1 MVTRI
6 GRAGMP
12 TGTLVFPVQA
22 FVNGGTTNAQ
32 CCAAYSTD
40 GGKTWRT
47 TGLTP
52 KTLAQAPHN
61 AQENCVME
69 LDDGSWLMMS
79 KGGSWGAGNGRR
91 LFFRTTDFK
100 TWTQLADI
108 PNVIHVQGSCLR
120 IGRGADGVGRY
131 VLAHQLDPA
140 TRARL
145 ALVFG
150 RDLTADNPDAGQEGV
165 AWDLENPLVIHAGAT
180 GGQGYV
186 SLCLLDETT
195 LGVLYEANNQIR
207 FERIDL
213 APYLR

>member
-12 TGTLVFPVQA
+12 KGTLVFPVQA
-22 FVNGGTTNAQ
+22 FVNGGTGDAQ

-40 GGKTWRT
+40 GGETWQT

-79 KGGSWGAGNGRR
+79 KGGTWGSGKGKR

-120 IGRGADGVGRY
+120 IGTGADGVGRY
-131 VLAHQLDPA
+131 VLAHQLDPD

-150 RDLTADNPDAGQEGV
+150 RDLTAANREAGQEGV
-165 AWDLENPLVIHAGAT
+165 DWDLENPLVIHAGAT

-213 APYLR
+213 SPYLR